1 MFGTE
6 GAIGREIDFGEPGQ
20 PKALRVVGIVG
31 EARYESYATDPR
43 PAVYVPRMQDP
54 SELACLVARVAP
66 NAGHLNAA
74 ILKAIRDVDPAVPAM
89 NLTTVDQILDESVA
103 DRRFYM
109 TVTVAFA
116 ALALLL
122 TTIGLVVVVSRA
134 VVENRRELALRIA
147 LGARASRLHAMVM
160 RQNLGPVL
168 IGTVLGLAAAA
179 AGTRLVTA
187 LLFHVDARSVEVYA
201 AVALL
206 VVTVSAAAAL
216 IPAFAATRISPAQA
230 LKAE

>member
-1 MFGTE
+1 
-6 GAIGREIDFGEPGQ
+6 
-20 PKALRVVGIVG
+20 
-31 EARYESYATDPR
+31 
-43 PAVYVPRMQDP
+43 
-54 SELACLVARVAP
+54 
-66 NAGHLNAA
+66 
-74 ILKAIRDVDPAVPAM
+74 
-89 NLTTVDQILDESVA
+89 
-103 DRRFYM
+103 
-109 TVTVAFA
+109 VAFA